1 MFFISYYFRVQSI
14 WWMALAVP
22 MLPEPSGKVLGIGIG
37 GVCRSAKGGGGGI
50 LRLAYDVTC
59 ARVQY
64 GKRGVDS

>member
-1 MFFISYYFRVQSI
+1 
-14 WWMALAVP
+14 MALAVP

-64 GKRGVDS
+64 GKRGVDP